1 MKIFP
6 IKIHYKEIMIVFAI
20 LFFTIIS
27 SYVTISPYITNF
39 VKHDRIFQFISVF
52 IVSLS
57 IILSF
62 KSTIHIKFEY
72 LFNALIIT
80 FIFGLITKP
89 KPKLARKLKSLEDN
103 LMIDYEKM
111 KEKVIEKKNHTM
123 NFDKYNFEE

>member
-39 VKHDRIFQFISVF
+39 VKHDRYFQFISVF

-80 FIFGLITKP
+80 MIFGLITKP
-89 KPKLARKLKSLEDN
+89 KPKLVRSIKSLEDDVK
-103 LMIDYEKM
+103 IDYEKI
-111 KEKVIEKKNHTM
+111 KDKVIERKNQGM
-123 NFDKYNFEE
+123 NFTKYNFEE

>member
-89 KPKLARKLKSLEDN
+89 KPKLVRSIKSLEDD
-103 LMIDYEKM
+103 LKIDYEKI
-111 KEKVIEKKNHTM
+111 KDKVIERKNQGM
-123 NFDKYNFEE
+123 NFTKYNFEE